1 MPVVPL
7 RILCTHSLSS
17 TYSPRPH
24 RLDTCEWARQ
34 HPAGVTPS
42 SRGELA
48 AATLHGRRVFMY
60 GGYAETSMGSHY
72 IDRCLQV
79 VLKKSGNNRWCVM
92 HSAGPRPCT
101 PGARAGCALLA
112 DSVHNRLV
120 LVGGYN
126 SMLLGGSLGAAGEMG
141 DTWVLREVPRGKG
154 GGETLQ
160 KEVAPCEHCGTVA
173 TTKKCGGCRAV
184 SYCTPGCQKLAWP
197 SHKQECKRLRG

>member
-1 MPVVPL
+1 
-7 RILCTHSLSS
+7 
-17 TYSPRPH
+17 
-24 RLDTCEWARQ
+24 
-34 HPAGVTPS
+34 
-42 SRGELA
+42 
-48 AATLHGRRVFMY
+48 MY

-126 SMLLGGSLGAAGEMG
+126 SMLLGGSSGAAGEMG

-154 GGETLQ
+154 SGETLQ
-160 KEVAPCEHCGTVA
+160 KEVTPCEPLRHGGDDEEMRRMSGRELLHPGMSEAGLAFSQKRVQQASRLTGQAVTATHVHRLTV
-173 TTKKCGGCRAV
+173 
-184 SYCTPGCQKLAWP
+184 
-197 SHKQECKRLRG
+197 

>member
-1 MPVVPL
+1 
-7 RILCTHSLSS
+7 
-17 TYSPRPH
+17 
-24 RLDTCEWARQ
+24 
-34 HPAGVTPS
+34 
-42 SRGELA
+42 
-48 AATLHGRRVFMY
+48 MY

-79 VLKKSGNNRWCVM
+79 VLKR
-92 HSAGPRPCT
+92 
-101 PGARAGCALLA
+101 
-112 DSVHNRLV
+112 SVHSRMV

-126 SMLLGGSLGAAGEMG
+126 SMLLGPGGGGAAGEMG

>member
-1 MPVVPL
+1 
-7 RILCTHSLSS
+7 
-17 TYSPRPH
+17 
-24 RLDTCEWARQ
+24 LDTCEWARQ

-79 VLKKSGNNRWCVM
+79 VLKRSGKTRWCMM
-92 HSAGPRPCT
+92 HSADGDGQGGDSRHRANHLPCT

-126 SMLLGGSLGAAGEMG
+126 SMLLGPGGGGAAGEMG

-154 GGETLQ
+154 SGETLQ
-160 KEVAPCEHCGTVA
+160 KEVTPCEHCGTVA

-197 SHKQECKRLRG
+197 SHKKEYNRLRG